1 MKVFMGFLLFCFF
14 SGWLMN
20 KVSIKIM
27 TLILIML
34 SIMVTGGYFFLRL
47 I

>member
-1 MKVFMGFLLFCFF
+1 MGFLLFCFF

-20 KVSIKIM
+20 KASMKTM
-27 TLILIML
+27 TLILFMM
-34 SIMVTGGYFFLRL
+34 SIAVAGGYFFLRL

>member
-1 MKVFMGFLLFCFF
+1 MKIFMGFLLICFF

-20 KVSIKIM
+20 KVSMKIM
-27 TLILIML
+27 TLLLIML
-34 SIMVTGGYFFLRL
+34 SVMVAGGYFFLRL

>member
-1 MKVFMGFLLFCFF
+1 MKVFIGFLLVCFF

-20 KVSIKIM
+20 KVSMKVM
-27 TLILIML
+27 TLLLIML
-34 SIMVTGGYFFLRL
+34 SIIVTGGYFFLRF

>member
-1 MKVFMGFLLFCFF
+1 MGFLLICFF

-20 KVSIKIM
+20 KVSMKIM
-27 TLILIML
+27 TLLLIML
-34 SIMVTGGYFFLRL
+34 SVMVAGGYFFLRL

>member
-1 MKVFMGFLLFCFF
+1 MGFLLICFF

-20 KVSIKIM
+20 KVNIKVM
-27 TLILIML
+27 ALLLIML
-34 SIMVTGGYFFLRL
+34 SVMVAGGYFFLKL